1 MSTGLVLML
10 TEFACVCKCRGDG
23 LRNGASVG
31 INSRIRVAAAR
42 DERRLRPMKSARS
55 CST

>member
-1 MSTGLVLML
+1 ML

-42 DERRLRPMKSARS
+42 DERRLLAYEICKVLLYMINEL
-55 CST
+55 